1 MNKTSRPLYL
11 ISLILLFGLNVT
23 LAKSQT
29 LLEAG
34 PLLGISWY
42 NGDLNPQRQFY
53 RIHPS
58 AGLIV
63 RYSAND
69 RIAFRGSVLLAGIS
83 GAYPVGDEVMVEVSD
98 SPYRFRR
105 TLGDATAM
113 MEFNFFSFDHPF
125 NDESSFTP
133 YFTFGLG
140 SVFYKRY
147 AQADGNHT
155 EKPLFVL
162 SLPFGG
168 GVKWKLKNGLKLGLE
183 WTFRKSFADDLD
195 LVGANLPVNPSDS
208 YGFDQKVVTH
218 NNDWVS
224 VVGVS
229 ATFSLIN
236 RRSRCNDGF

>member
-1 MNKTSRPLYL
+1 MNRVPRPLL
-11 ISLILLFGLNVT
+11 IVSLIFLFGLNLT
-23 LAKSQT
+23 SAESQA

-34 PLLGISWY
+34 PMLGFSWY

-53 RIHPS
+53 RIHP
-58 AGLIV
+58 AGGVIV
-63 RYSAND
+63 RYSVND
-69 RIAFRGSVLLAGIS
+69 RIAFRGGFLLAGIS
-83 GAYPVGDEVMVEVSD
+83 GAYPVGNEVLKQQVEAT
-98 SPYRFRR
+98 YRFNR

-125 NDESSFTP
+125 KSESTFTP

-140 SVFYKRY
+140 SIFYKRY
-147 AQADGNHT
+147 SQADGNHT
-155 EKPLFVL
+155 EKSLFVL

-183 WTFRKSFADDLD
+183 WTFRKSFIDDLD
-195 LVGANLPVNPSDS
+195 LVGTQLPVDPSDP
-208 YGFDQKVVTH
+208 YGFDQTVVTH

-236 RRSRCNDGF
+236 RRSRCNAGF

>member
-1 MNKTSRPLYL
+1 MYRTPR
-11 ISLILLFGLNVT
+11 LLFFVSIIVFLGLNRFS
-23 LAKSQT
+23 AKSQA

-34 PLLGISWY
+34 PLLGVSWY

-53 RIHPS
+53 RIHPA

-63 RYSAND
+63 RYSVND
-69 RIAFRGSVLLAGIS
+69 RIAFRGSFLLAGIS
-83 GAYPVGDEVMVEVSD
+83 GVYPSGNQVIRELEAES
-98 SPYRFRR
+98 YRFSR
-105 TLGDATAM
+105 TLGDAGAM

-125 NDESSFTP
+125 NEESTFTP

-147 AQADGNHT
+147 AQENGHHT

-168 GVKWKLKNGLKLGLE
+168 GLKWKLKNGLRLGLE

-195 LVGANLPVNPSDS
+195 LVGADIPVDPSDP

-218 NNDWVS
+218 NNDWVA

-229 ATFSLIN
+229 ATFSLLN